1 MSCRRSKTGHR
12 RRGITGAG
20 QSQKERSV
28 FKVLGKAADD
38 FDEFLALEQMAEKR
52 KELESI
58 CRLYAPIGTWDRFI
72 EYEAKMRKQ
81 RKKEAEERQR
91 QIAQTIRYISW
102 GLITVI
108 SFGGLSLLYFFTEFL
123 RGLK

>member
-1 MSCRRSKTGHR
+1 MAITAQELNVILSARDRQFTKAMDRTQRRVQGFAAK
-12 RRGITGAG
+12 
-20 QSQKERSV
+20 SQ
-28 FKVLGKAADD
+28 
-38 FDEFLALEQMAEKR
+38 

-108 SFGGLSLLYFFTEFL
+108 SVGGLSLLYFFTEFL
-123 RGLK
+123 RGLR